1 MERDTMLGD
10 LFSAGTKIFE
20 GFMNR
25 SATKD
30 ANERAAAERAA
41 DRQAQFD
48 FATKGIQW
56 KAADARAAGLHP
68 LFAMGASTHSYTPM
82 AVGVTPETTGG
93 ALSSA
98 GQDIGRAI
106 NATRNAPD
114 RASAALQALT
124 LERGQL
130 ENDLL
135 RSQIAKLNAAPNPPM
150 PVGNRYL
157 IDGQGQT
164 ASGDLSFEDRW
175 SGTSNLVKDKALE
188 RVPGAPGRLHQEPA
202 AITDVGFAK
211 TAGGGYA
218 PVPSKDVKE
227 RIEDNIIQEVMHAVR
242 NNIIPIFTGG
252 NPPPV
257 PADPGYSWRYDPY
270 SLEYRQQQVR
280 KFGPLRYRSWK

>member
-1 MERDTMLGD
+1 MLGD
-10 LFSAGTKIFE
+10 LISGGIKIFE
-20 GFMNR
+20 GFQNR
-25 SATKD
+25 KATED
-30 ANERAAAERAA
+30 ANKQAAAERAA
-41 DRQAQFD
+41 DRQMQFD
-48 FATKGIQW
+48 FATKGVQW

-68 LFAMGASTHSYTPM
+68 LFAMGASTHSYTPQ
-82 AVGVTPETTGG
+82 AVGVQPESMGG

-98 GQDIGRAI
+98 GQDIGRAL

-114 RASAALQALT
+114 RANAALQALT

-150 PVGNRYL
+150 PMGNRYM

-164 ASGDLSFEDRW
+164 ASGDLSFNDRW
-175 SGTSNLVKDKALE
+175 APAGELVKDKAME
-188 RVPGAPGRLHQEPA
+188 RVPGAPGKPYQEPG

-218 PVPSKDVKE
+218 AVPSKDVKE

-242 NNIIPIFTGG
+242 NNIIPLFTGG

-270 SLEYRQQQVR
+270 SFEYRQQQVR
-280 KFGPLRYRSWK
+280 KFGPLRYRYWK